1 MDKAVRA
8 LEADLRA
15 LWPQMQD
22 LLENQLSPDLQK
34 EARQNLPDFAGQRRD
49 LSESI
54 QAAFMNILS
63 NKDLQQQLVRSYSRT
78 AISLRAVVA
87 IFAVAAAAGFFFQ
100 ARNGTVSI
108 GAFVL
113 GGGAALLAIFLAFN
127 HRRSVLRTY
136 QRQLSPKWAEFSQ
149 NLEQRFAKAI
159 DTFCADIAKKFQ
171 DLREICQSRLGR
183 YEPQSRQAEELQAKL
198 AGMKLRLG

>member
-1 MDKAVRA
+1 
-8 LEADLRA
+8 
-15 LWPQMQD
+15 
-22 LLENQLSPDLQK
+22 
-34 EARQNLPDFAGQRRD
+34 
-49 LSESI
+49 
-54 QAAFMNILS
+54 
-63 NKDLQQQLVRSYSRT
+63 
-78 AISLRAVVA
+78 
-87 IFAVAAAAGFFFQ
+87 GFFFQ

-113 GGGAALLAIFLAFN
+113 GGVAVLLAIFLAFN

-171 DLREICQSRLGR
+171 DLREICQTGLGR
-183 YEPQSRQAEELQAKL
+183 YEPRSRQAEELQATL
-198 AGMKLRLG
+198 AGMKVRLG